1 MYFNLSTENKEL
13 ITIIIIAIRILFCV
27 PVQIKDSNISIFL
40 PIFQLTVSFTDP
52 LWFAMY
58 HNRCSYKRSNDK
70 LGPSLLYILIDLTIV
85 SSIGNRTSTCLMYNS
100 SHDKIIVVLT
110 FAFKCRLVNEITL
123 MQPGMQANQLAS
135 TINCAGNITNFTE
148 NHASKGFFF
157 FSRLKRHMS
166 SNFCVS

>member
-1 MYFNLSTENKEL
+1 
-13 ITIIIIAIRILFCV
+13 
-27 PVQIKDSNISIFL
+27 
-40 PIFQLTVSFTDP
+40 
-52 LWFAMY
+52 MY

-123 MQPGMQANQLAS
+123 MQLGMQANQLAS

-148 NHASKGFFF
+148 NHAKDTCSLIFVSHKKG
-157 FSRLKRHMS
+157 
-166 SNFCVS
+166 VSGKHPIHENNTYYVCFH

>member
-13 ITIIIIAIRILFCV
+13 ITIIIIAIRILFFV

-58 HNRCSYKRSNDK
+58 HNQCSYKRSNDK

-110 FAFKCRLVNEITL
+110 FAFKCRFVNEITL

-135 TINCAGNITNFTE
+135 TINCAGNNKFYRK
-148 NHASKGFFF
+148 SCKQRFLFF
-157 FSRLKRHMS
+157 LKTQKTH
-166 SNFCVS
+166 VL